1 LAIRR
6 RAGIYS
12 DIRLSVKA
20 AHLNTPDIATDT
32 VDEATRQWAERHPGA
47 DRFGALVSLIRAYGL
62 VARSIEGILRPLGLN
77 LSRYEVLLLLSFT
90 RAGMLPTMRLRDLL
104 IVHGSSVTYLVDRLE
119 AAGLVERRPSDRD
132 GRVSLV
138 CITDA
143 GRRLVE
149 EASTEL
155 VDAGFGPIGIL
166 EDEDR
171 QGLVGVLRA
180 LRLAATRPV

>member
-1 LAIRR
+1 MANRG

-20 AHLNTPDIATDT
+20 APLDIPDTPTDT
-32 VDEATRQWAERHPGA
+32 VDEATRQWAERNPGA

-62 VARSIEGILRPLGLN
+62 VARAIEAILRPLGLN

-119 AAGLVERRPSDRD
+119 SAGLVERRPSERD

-138 CITDA
+138 CITGE

-149 EASTEL
+149 EASAQL
-155 VDAGFGPIGIL
+155 VAAGFGPIGDL
-166 EDEDR
+166 GDDAR
-171 QGLVGVLRA
+171 HGLVEVLRA
-180 LRLAATRPV
+180 LREAAMRPV